1 MWRKQREKK
10 CTSTKRPRSRHA
22 ETKEGA
28 AQQKYTEDETEQK
41 EGREDGGGREGKGLQ
56 SPGAPVV
63 VMRSHYQDTGPL
75 GDAASGQ
82 GEEKKTKTEMR
93 EERRGKDERRRKPK
107 VASEREKREQR
118 RGNGTGR

>member
-1 MWRKQREKK
+1 MQRRKRERRSRNTQREN
-10 CTSTKRPRSRHA
+10 
-22 ETKEGA
+22 
-28 AQQKYTEDETEQK
+28 ETEQK
-41 EGREDGGGREGKGLQ
+41 GVRMGEGREGLQ

-63 VMRSHYQDTGPL
+63 VMRSHYQDTWPL